1 MKLRTLLLSIFTLI
15 LFSVPCLAQEKIG
28 IVPFKVFGPYEVQY
42 LKEAFPE
49 MLYSRL
55 PLYQKE
61 IIRKEQL
68 KDILKGYETKD
79 ELTQAKRFLELTDY
93 TAVILGSFTKLDD
106 AISLDVKILKK
117 GATSFKPFYISTDK
131 ESKLL
136 SALEDLTSNINA
148 YLQGKEVQEKIAVKE
163 VEKPAYEPSKK
174 EFPREQILPLSFK
187 PAGMVLADING
198 DGKEEIIVASKTDI
212 KAFEIVD
219 NKLIEIASFN
229 YKGLD
234 FLSLDYGDFNK
245 NGRDEI
251 YLVGLN
257 NEEVF
262 THVYE
267 LQNKS
272 FIKITEIGWYIR
284 VLDIPNKGRTLTGQ
298 RSSINEAFSGDV
310 YTLTYKAGNILPEKP
325 LGLIR
330 DLNIYQI
337 QPIRFR
343 SKDMIAF
350 FDESDYLKIMD
361 EKGKIITRLK
371 DRYDG
376 SILGVFKGL
385 DDNREKKFT
394 PLHTRMFRIE
404 DKDTDKIFTI
414 KKEGTRLFVKSKGFD
429 AGKVVLLKF
438 DGASYKEE
446 LSTEEISGYLCDFA
460 LDKKHEK
467 IYVSV
472 VSEVDEGKIYI
483 FKNLLK

>member
-1 MKLRTLLLSIFTLI
+1 MKPKTLLLLLILI
-15 LFSVPCLAQEKIG
+15 LFSVPCLAQEKIA
-28 IVPFKVFGPYEVQY
+28 IIPFKVFGPYEVQY
-42 LKEAFPE
+42 LKEALPE
-49 MLYSRL
+49 MIYTRL
-55 PLYQKE
+55 PYPQKE

-68 KDILKGYETKD
+68 KDILKGYEAKD

-93 TAVILGSFTKLDD
+93 TAIILGSFTKLGD

-117 GATSFKPFYISTDK
+117 GSASFKPFYISTDK
-131 ESKLL
+131 ESKLF
-136 SALEDLTSNINA
+136 STLEDLSSSINA

-163 VEKPAYEPSKK
+163 VEKPVYETPKK

-198 DGKEEIIVASKTDI
+198 DGKEEIVVASKTDI
-212 KAFEIVD
+212 KAFEIFD
-219 NKLIEIASFN
+219 NKLKEIVSFN

-234 FLSLDYGDFNK
+234 FLSIDYGDFNK
-245 NGRDEI
+245 NSRDEI

-272 FIKITEIGWYIR
+272 FIKVAELNWYIR
-284 VLDIPNKGRTLTGQ
+284 VIDIPGKGRTLTGQ
-298 RSSINEAFSGDV
+298 RSGINEAFSGDV
-310 YTLTYKAGNILPEKP
+310 YSLTYKAGNILPEKP
-325 LGLIR
+325 LRLIR

-337 QPIRFR
+337 QPIKFR
-343 SKDMIAF
+343 GKDMIAF

-371 DRYDG
+371 DKYGG
-376 SILGVFKGL
+376 SVLGVFKGI
-385 DDNREKKFT
+385 DEHREKKFV
-394 PLHTRMFRIE
+394 PIHPRMFRVE

-414 KKEGTRLFVKSKGFD
+414 KNEGVRLFIKSKGYD

-438 DGASYKEE
+438 DGASYKEYFA
-446 LSTEEISGYLCDFA
+446 TEEINGYLCDFA
-460 LDKKHEK
+460 LDKKLEK

-472 VSEVDEGKIYI
+472 VSEVEEGKIYI